1 MKGCN
6 THYEYIARYVDDIL
20 VWSKDPMKVIND
32 LRTVYTM
39 KGVGTPE
46 YFLGGNIEELGPE
59 WAKENIKT
67 ALSAP
72 TYIKNVVKMRCAV

>member
-1 MKGCN
+1 M
-6 THYEYIARYVDDIL
+6 DDIL
-20 VWSKDPMKVIND
+20 VLSKDLMKVIND

-59 WAKENIKT
+59 WNKEAIKM
-67 ALSAP
+67 ALSAC
-72 TYIKNVVKMRCAV
+72 TKMS